1 MRCTPTKWTSTRD
14 FSGALTFTLA
24 DLLAQEGREDAVVIH
39 QLLEAHPVEARRRK
53 QHHVPGHRA

>member
-39 QLLEAHPVEARRRK
+39 QLLEAHPVEARR
-53 QHHVPGHRA
+53 